1 MDCIAHQVPLS
12 FTISQSLLKF
22 MSTESAM
29 PSEHL
34 IFYHPLLFLE
44 SEALRCPK
52 IHTPKAPAHWV
63 GMSNPAILWDR
74 WEKAELGASLWSAG
88 RPATRSC
95 PHRGDTS
102 SSTSWWLQPAW
113 HTAPHLPPEGSWSQA
128 GPPVW
133 GLCPGP
139 VCSLCSAPWVQAAT
153 LPPVLPGPRPGGLT
167 QGNKQPSWCLLCSR
181 ISAVNSGVLWISL
194 GESPC
199 LLY

>member
-1 MDCIAHQVPLS
+1 MDCIAHQVLLS

-34 IFYHPLLFLE
+34 IFCHPLLFLE
-44 SEALRCPK
+44 SEALRRPK

-63 GMSNPAILWDR
+63 GMSSPAILWDR
-74 WEKAELGASLWSAG
+74 WEKAELGTSLWSAG
-88 RPATRSC
+88 RPATRSR

-113 HTAPHLPPEGSWSQA
+113 RTVPHLPPEGSWSQA

-139 VCSLCSAPWVQAAT
+139 ICSPCSAPWVQAAT
-153 LPPVLPGPRPGGLT
+153 LPPVLPGPGLEASRRGTNSLPG
-167 QGNKQPSWCLLCSR
+167 SSC
-181 ISAVNSGVLWISL
+181 AVSVL
-194 GESPC
+194 
-199 LLY
+199 